1 MKHAAIIT
9 ISLSFYNTI
18 IDQFEVIERD
28 AYGEKVLI
36 APDGHYIKIFRTKK
50 RLSTAALCPYAL
62 RFCKNAET
70 LARLGIPSVQ
80 VCSVSYC
87 PENRRHLVTYRPL
100 PGETLRAALK
110 KREGQDGL
118 LAGFARFLAK
128 LHRRGIYFRSIH
140 FGNVIVPTESGE
152 LGLIDIADMRIR
164 RRPLG
169 ASARARN
176 LRHFL
181 RYREDV
187 HALEAFGLARFL
199 EIYLEDADLR
209 GWQRLLF
216 RRLAARTLSK
226 GLQR

>member
-1 MKHAAIIT
+1 MIV
-9 ISLSFYNTI
+9 ISRSAYHSLIEQS
-18 IDQFEVIERD
+18 QVIERD
-28 AYGEKVLI
+28 AYGEKVLV

-50 RLSTAALCPYAL
+50 RLSTAAIRPYAL
-62 RFCKNAET
+62 RFQSNAEK
-70 LARLGIPSVQ
+70 LACLGIPTVQ

-100 PGETLRAALK
+100 PGETLRSAL
-110 KREGQDGL
+110 RTGEGQDDF
-118 LAGFARFLAK
+118 LAAFARFLAK

-140 FGNVIVPTESGE
+140 FGNVIIQPDSNEP
-152 LGLIDIADMRIR
+152 GLIDIADMRIR

-187 HALEAFGLARFL
+187 HALKAFGLARFL

-209 GWQRLLF
+209 GWQCLLF

>member
-1 MKHAAIIT
+1 MIV
-9 ISLSFYNTI
+9 ISGSAYHSLIEQS
-18 IDQFEVIERD
+18 QVIERD
-28 AYGEKVLI
+28 HYGEKVLI
-36 APDGHYIKIFRTKK
+36 APDGNFIKIFRTKK
-50 RLSTAALCPYAL
+50 LLSTAIFRPYAL
-62 RFCKNAET
+62 RFQSNAEK
-70 LARLGIPSVQ
+70 LASLGIPTVQ

-100 PGETLRAALK
+100 PGETLRAAL
-110 KREGQDGL
+110 RTGEGQDDL
-118 LAGFARFLAK
+118 LAAFARFLAK

-140 FGNVIVPTESGE
+140 FGNVIIQPDSNEP
-152 LGLIDIADMRIR
+152 GLIDIADMRIR

-176 LRHFL
+176 FRHFL

-216 RRLAARTLSK
+216 RRLAARTLRK

>member
-1 MKHAAIIT
+1 
-9 ISLSFYNTI
+9 L
-18 IDQFEVIERD
+18 IDRCKVIERD

-36 APDGHYIKIFRTKK
+36 APDGNFIKIFRTKK
-50 RLSTAALCPYAL
+50 HLSTAAIRPYAQ
-62 RFCKNAET
+62 RFQSNAEK
-70 LARLGIPSVQ
+70 LACLGIPTIQ
-80 VCSVSYC
+80 VHSVSYC

-100 PGETLRAALK
+100 PGETLRAAL
-110 KREGQDGL
+110 RTGEGQDDL
-118 LAGFARFLAK
+118 LAAFARFLAE
-128 LHRRGIYFRSIH
+128 LHRLGIYFRSIH

-169 ASARARN
+169 ARARARN
-176 LRHFL
+176 FRHFL

-199 EIYLEDADLR
+199 EIYLEAADLR
-209 GWQRLLF
+209 GWRCLLF
-216 RRLAARTLSK
+216 HRLAERTLRK

>member
-1 MKHAAIIT
+1 LTKLMNF
-9 ISLSFYNTI
+9 SFADY
-18 IDQFEVIERD
+18 QALVAQSQVIERD

-36 APDGHYIKIFRTKK
+36 APDGNYVKIFRTKK
-50 RLSTAALCPYAL
+50 RLSTAALRPYAL

-70 LARLGIPSVQ
+70 LARLGIPTVQ

-100 PGETLRAALK
+100 PGETLRSALK
-110 KREGQDGL
+110 KGERQDGL
-118 LAGFARFLAK
+118 LASFARFLAE

-140 FGNVIVPTESGE
+140 FGNVIIQPDSNEP
-152 LGLIDIADMRIR
+152 GLIDIADMRIR

-169 ASARARN
+169 AGARARN
-176 LRHFL
+176 FRHFL

-187 HALEAFGLARFL
+187 HALEAFGLERFL
-199 EIYLEDADLR
+199 NIYLEAADLR
-209 GWQRLLF
+209 GWRRLLF
-216 RRLAARTLSK
+216 RRLAERTLRN

>member
-1 MKHAAIIT
+1 MKYQ
-9 ISLSFYNTI
+9 SLCDYKSLVA
-18 IDQFEVIERD
+18 QSQVIERD

-50 RLSTAALCPYAL
+50 RLSTAALRPYAL

-70 LARLGIPSVQ
+70 LARLDIPTVQ

-110 KREGQDGL
+110 KGKGQDGL

-128 LHRRGIYFRSIH
+128 LHRLGIYFRSVH
-140 FGNVIVPTESGE
+140 FGNVIIQPDSNEP
-152 LGLIDIADMRIR
+152 GLIDIADMRIR

-169 ASARARN
+169 AWARARN
-176 LRHFL
+176 FRHFL

-187 HALEAFGLARFL
+187 RALEAFGLERFL
-199 EIYLEDADLR
+199 NIYLETAGLHDWR
-209 GWQRLLF
+209 RMIFQRL
-216 RRLAARTLSK
+216 AERTLRN
-226 GLQR
+226 GLKR